1 LYVAAFLGN
10 ICAGLMGEYL
20 HMRRGMVVGN
30 WKMNG
35 SLAAIDMLLRDLRAA
50 MADFDSAD
58 VAVCPP
64 FAYLPQV
71 AELLQGSNIS
81 YGAQNV
87 ALEASGAFTGEVAAA
102 MLKDVGC
109 RYVIVGHS
117 ERRALYGETS
127 AIVAQKFIQAQ
138 GEGLIPIVCV
148 GETLA
153 QREAGQTLAVVSEQ
167 LQCVI
172 DAAGI
177 GAFEHAALAYE
188 PVWAIGTGKTAS
200 PAQAQEVHAHLR
212 EVVASNSAEV
222 AQQLRILYGGSVRA
236 DNAAE
241 LFAEADLDGAL
252 VGGASLVAQD
262 FAVISKAAEF

>member
-81 YGAQNV
+81 CGAQNV

-127 AIVAQKFIQAQ
+127 DIVAQKFIQAQ
-138 GEGLIPIVCV
+138 GEGLIPIICV

-212 EVVASNSAEV
+212 ELVASSSAEV
-222 AQQLRILYGGSVRA
+222 AQQLRILYGGSVKA

>member
-1 LYVAAFLGN
+1 MYVAAFLGN

-117 ERRALYGETS
+117 ERRALFGETS
-127 AIVAQKFIQAQ
+127 DIVAQKFIQAQ

-200 PAQAQEVHAHLR
+200 PEQAEEVHAFIRKLLG
-212 EVVASNSAEV
+212 ELFTDDVA
-222 AQQLRILYGGSVRA
+222 AQIRIQYGGSVKPG
-236 DNAAE
+236 NAKE
-241 LFAEADLDGAL
+241 LLGQPNIDGAL
-252 VGGASLVAQD
+252 VGGASLNAAV
-262 FAVISKAAEF
+262 FAGIIEPA

>member
-1 LYVAAFLGN
+1 
-10 ICAGLMGEYL
+10 
-20 HMRRGMVVGN
+20 MRRGMVVGN

-35 SLAAIDMLLRDLRAA
+35 SLAAIDTLLRDLKAVI
-50 MADFDSAD
+50 ADSDGVD

-64 FAYLPQV
+64 FPYLPQV
-71 AELLQGSNIS
+71 SELLRACNIG

-87 ALEASGAFTGEVAAA
+87 ALEASGAFTGEVSAA
-102 MLKDVGC
+102 MLKDMGC

-127 AIVAQKFIQAQ
+127 DIVAQKFVMAQ
-138 GEGLIPIVCV
+138 REGLIPIVCV

-172 DAAGI
+172 EAAGVA
-177 GAFEHAALAYE
+177 AFEHAALAYE

-200 PAQAQEVHAHLR
+200 PAQAQEVHRHLR
-212 EVVASNSAEV
+212 QLVASSSVEV
-222 AQQLRILYGGSVRA
+222 SQQLRILYGGSVKA